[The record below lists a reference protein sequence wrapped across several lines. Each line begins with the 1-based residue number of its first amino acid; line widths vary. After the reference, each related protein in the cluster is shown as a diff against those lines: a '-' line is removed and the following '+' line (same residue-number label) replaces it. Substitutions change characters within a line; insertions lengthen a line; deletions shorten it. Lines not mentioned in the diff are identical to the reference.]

1 MEVPAPP
8 PRACNC
14 KTNKLD
20 DLSNNYMKFLY
31 VTVLFELEIV
41 FK

>member
-14 KTNKLD
+14 KTNKVFD
-20 DLSNNYMKFLY
+20 P
-31 VTVLFELEIV
+31 TVLFELEIV